1 MEAGTGRGPVCVAL
15 HGPCASA
22 RCLMLTLQAKQKLV
36 QAVQERNALQQDVH
50 ELQQKYAQKSR

>member
-1 MEAGTGRGPVCVAL
+1 MPVNDCPDHGTACCLSLCV
-15 HGPCASA
+15 
-22 RCLMLTLQAKQKLV
+22 QAKQKLV